1 MAKKLPFKF
10 VGNAPTKDTITAD
23 GYEIE
28 IPNHGITAGEALQY
42 NAVMARLLSQKGF
55 ELGKNDEGE
64 TVVISANPEA
74 AAKMELDIATIALRR
89 TSPDWTEADTLEAP
103 YSLVTAIS
111 NWFTELKNAELNKP
125 VGEGEETTEAIQ
137 KKAG

>member
-10 VGNAPTKDTITAD
+10 VGNAPSRDTITAE

-42 NAVMARLLSQKGF
+42 NAIMARSQKGF
-55 ELGKNDEGE
+55 ELGKNEDGE
-64 TVVISANPEA
+64 TIVISANPEVA
-74 AAKMELDIATIALRR
+74 ARMELDIATIALRR

-103 YSLVTAIS
+103 YSLITAIS
-111 NWFTELKNAELNKP
+111 NWFTALKNGELNKP
-125 VGEGEETTEAIQ
+125 VGEGKESTEAIQ